1 MTEREN
7 DFVDYLGLAHG
18 ARNLRDDK
26 IAYERIYWDQA
37 SMLVQLGLLDKEAL
51 PVTGA
56 EQTARL
62 IDPKLPSN
70 TLIPK

>member
-1 MTEREN
+1 MTIP
-7 DFVDYLGLAHG
+7 FVVAVGFDG
-18 ARNLRDDK
+18 DK
-26 IAYERIYWDQA
+26 ISYERIYWDQA
-37 SMLVQLGLLDKEAL
+37 SMLVQLGLLDKAAL

-62 IDPKLPSN
+62 LDPKLPSN